1 MPNLPNII
9 QCGVYFLTD
18 DGTHHSMAL
27 VHLDKDTIAGVE
39 MLFEKMKE
47 TAGTDLAARLEILE
61 FKTSFVS
68 SVVLQQTFAALSHK
82 VETEK
87 LAVFKVPLNS

>member
-1 MPNLPNII
+1 MSDLPNIT

-18 DGTHHSMAL
+18 DGAHHTMAL
-27 VHLDKDTIAGVE
+27 VHLDKDTVAGVE

-47 TAGTDLAARLEILE
+47 SAGTDLAARLEILE

-68 SVVLQQTFAALSHK
+68 SVVLQQTFASLAQK

-87 LAVFKVPLNS
+87 LAVFKKPLNS